1 MQPFTAAPAD
11 GRWRFRSFLVPILAV
26 ALLLAAA
33 ALAREPAAPGTAAEN
48 PAPGAACPFCLE
60 RFSGN
65 DFCPRCGR
73 FAAAAAAA
81 DQRFWGDIPYVL
93 AFPPQENSPEIQS
106 EITDKGLVRES
117 VRYASGD
124 RYDLEAKKSG
134 TLIRGRVGWLTGG
147 KETEYT
153 AEMVDGWDASR
164 RLVSREITG
173 KLDAH
178 PDMYLHRKLEYRYRE
193 DGRLE
198 GIKFFT
204 SLYRDGSAWKKS
216 PASWLRH
223 SRGEISFARD
233 EQGSLVRI
241 ETTLQEGKRSLRG
254 EPEYASPTQ
263 RVDVVTRKEGQATGV
278 SKKDQP

>member
-1 MQPFTAAPAD
+1 MKPFMAAAHAD
-11 GRWRFRSFLVPILAV
+11 GRRRSRSFLILILA
-26 ALLLAAA
+26 ASLLAAA
-33 ALAREPAAPGTAAEN
+33 SPAQEPAPPAAAGED
-48 PAPGAACPFCLE
+48 PAPSAVCPFCLE
-60 RFSGN
+60 SFSGN

-73 FAAAAAAA
+73 FAPAAAAA

-124 RYDLEAKKSG
+124 RYDLEVRKSG
-134 TLIRGRVGWLTGG
+134 TVIKGKVGWLTGG

-164 RLVSREITG
+164 RLVTREITG
-173 KLDAH
+173 KLSAR
-178 PDMYLHRKLEYRYRE
+178 PDMYLYRKLEYRYRE

-204 SLYRDGSAWKKS
+204 SFYRDDSAWKKS

-233 EQGSLVRI
+233 EQGALVRI
-241 ETTLQEGKRSLRG
+241 ETALQEGKRSLRG
-254 EPEYASPTQ
+254 EPEYAAPTQ
-263 RVDVVTRKEGQATGV
+263 RVDGVTRKEGQATGV
-278 SKKDQP
+278 SRKQP